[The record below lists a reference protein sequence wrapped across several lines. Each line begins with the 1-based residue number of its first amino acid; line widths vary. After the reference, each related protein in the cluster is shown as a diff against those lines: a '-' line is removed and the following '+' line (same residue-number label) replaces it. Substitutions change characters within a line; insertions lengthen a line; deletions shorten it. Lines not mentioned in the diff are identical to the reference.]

1 LRAEYRPL
9 ISSDSPS
16 RILTALRRFG
26 HWFAHLMDDREPS
39 RRTDPIIRDQEG
51 EVKMNIPPHHEGTL

>member
-1 LRAEYRPL
+1 M
-9 ISSDSPS
+9 SSDSPS

-39 RRTDPIIRDQEG
+39 GMSDPVIYGPDG
-51 EVKMNIPPHHEGTL
+51 EVKMIIPPHHEGGGIA